1 MRVVKA
7 QNTHG
12 GLRKE
17 KREIFHILQFHHHN
31 HFVENEKCIFV
42 CECSKDKLYKTRVT
56 DTNVKY

>member
-17 KREIFHILQFHHHN
+17 RDILQFHHHN

-42 CECSKDKLYKTRVT
+42 CECSKDKLYKRRVT